1 MESVNA
7 QILQLGIQALDDTRF
22 VELCNDLLISAAIAN
37 GIDRGVFRTNLRV
50 TEPDGGID
58 ARCAWHQLREY
69 DRITVPSLF
78 GARAF
83 ASTYILCDGHGAQPD
98 ERDGDG
104 MGAHAWRAVQ
114 SAAWEALKWSPASVV
129 DLPRLTSQPPQEIQ
143 ASEAGRDGL
152 QRRPRPR
159 YARHKRADAV
169 SGVTPG
175 LRAG

>member
-1 MESVNA
+1 MRLARKATGDAPPRLRSPAHPVRRA
-7 QILQLGIQALDDTRF
+7 RLAGHILR
-22 VELCNDLLISAAIAN
+22 
-37 GIDRGVFRTNLRV
+37 
-50 TEPDGGID
+50 
-58 ARCAWHQLREY
+58 
-69 DRITVPSLF
+69 
-78 GARAF
+78 
-83 ASTYILCDGHGAQPD
+83 DGHGAQPD

-129 DLPRLTSQPPQEIQ
+129 DLPRLTSQPPQETQ
-143 ASEAGRDGL
+143 ANEAGRDGL